1 MSMIPT
7 RTRTPSMRS
16 ISSARR
22 LARSSPRAAIPAR
35 TSRPAPL
42 FRSRISWAMRE
53 TARRISPPS
62 SSRPRS
68 TNRLTRKGS
77 GPRKRKRPAVV
88 AERRSASRSL
98 VSLPGLSGPD
108 LKGKP
113 FAQEDTGP
121 GRHVNGEPGCDLPLA
136 RRGLAT
142 PGRGLFVRLAGAK
155 PGARHT
161 LGASNWRGRHGWSC
175 LPELLIIL
183 GIVLLLFG
191 SRKLPELARSLGKAQ
206 REFKKGMRDK
216 DEEEQ
221 APAKQDE
228 EKTQS

>member
-7 RTRTPSMRS
+7 RTGTPSMRS

-22 LARSSPRAAIPAR
+22 LARPSLRAAIPAR

-42 FRSRISWAMRE
+42 FRSRISWAMRV

-68 TNRLTRKGS
+68 TNRLETPEETETLRG
-77 GPRKRKRPAVV
+77 
-88 AERRSASRSL
+88 RRGASLGIKLSRL
-98 VSLPGLSGPD
+98 LPGLSGPD

-113 FAQEDTGP
+113 FTQEDSGP
-121 GRHVNGEPGCDLPLA
+121 GRLVNGEPDAGWPPLA
-136 RRGLAT
+136 DFS
-142 PGRGLFVRLAGAK
+142 PQGRGSSLGGWYKARRQAYTGCPRTGGDDMAG
-155 PGARHT
+155 
-161 LGASNWRGRHGWSC
+161 LG

-191 SRKLPELARSLGKAQ
+191 SRKLPELARSLGRAQ
-206 REFKKGMRDK
+206 REFKKGMRDT